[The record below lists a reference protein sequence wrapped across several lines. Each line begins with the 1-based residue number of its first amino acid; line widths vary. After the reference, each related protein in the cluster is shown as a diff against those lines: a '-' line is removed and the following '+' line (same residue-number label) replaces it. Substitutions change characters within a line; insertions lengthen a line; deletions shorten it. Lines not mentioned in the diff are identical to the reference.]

1 MAKGSE
7 YEYWDESTYKANEDV
22 YRCFAYKVTDLGLQL
37 TQVSK
42 LFFDMHQSRY
52 HSNYQNSFPRVLE
65 VIAMV

>member
-42 LFFDMHQSRY
+42 LFFDMLQK
-52 HSNYQNSFPRVLE
+52 F
-65 VIAMV
+65 

>member
-42 LFFDMHQSRY
+42 LFFDMHQK
-52 HSNYQNSFPRVLE
+52 F
-65 VIAMV
+65 